1 MTQARPPE
9 PEPGRAHAAAEGA
22 EAGSP
27 NAAEG
32 AEVGSQHAAE
42 GAEVGGAH
50 AAGGPGAQVDPRAAV
65 DPDVDLHV
73 PAQRGELA
81 RAPVATLAVI
91 AAGGVLGALARY
103 AVLTA
108 FPVPPGGFAWPTLAV
123 NVTGCLLIGLLMVAI
138 TEVWQAHPLTRPF
151 LGVGVLGGFTTFS
164 TSIADAHGALAAGQ
178 PRTALAYLAV
188 TLVTALAAV
197 FLGQVL
203 GRGLFGRFAPPADTT
218 PAGTGFAETSPAE
231 TAPDQAASDQAA
243 PDRAARAPRGGR
255 RS

>member
-9 PEPGRAHAAAEGA
+9 PGPGPGPGLGSGPGR
-22 EAGSP
+22 
-27 NAAEG
+27 
-32 AEVGSQHAAE
+32 VHAAE
-42 GAEVGGAH
+42 GLEIAGAH
-50 AAGGPGAQVDPRAAV
+50 AAGGPGGVGGAQVDPRAAV

-123 NVTGCLLIGLLMVAI
+123 NVTGCLLVGLLMVAI

-164 TSIADAHGALAAGQ
+164 TSIADAQGALAAGQ

-188 TLVTALAAV
+188 TLVAALVAV
-197 FLGQVL
+197 FLGQTL
-203 GRGLFGRFAPPADTT
+203 GRALFSRFATA
-218 PAGTGFAETSPAE
+218 AGTATAE
-231 TAPDQAASDQAA
+231 TAPDQATRDQGARDQAVPGQA
-243 PDRAARAPRGGR
+243 GRAPRGGR
-255 RS
+255 RP

>member
-9 PEPGRAHAAAEGA
+9 PEPGRAHAAEGA
-22 EAGSP
+22 GIGGPSPVEGGEA
-27 NAAEG
+27 
-32 AEVGSQHAAE
+32 
-42 GAEVGGAH
+42 GGAH
-50 AAGGPGAQVDPRAAV
+50 AVGGPGAQVDPRAAV

-164 TSIADAHGALAAGQ
+164 TSIADAQGALAAGQ

-197 FLGQVL
+197 FLGQLL
-203 GRGLFGRFAPPADTT
+203 GRGLLGRFAA
-218 PAGTGFAETSPAE
+218 AAETTAAEPAAAEPGPAE
-231 TAPDQAASDQAA
+231 AVPDQG
-243 PDRAARAPRGGR
+243 ARAPRGGR
-255 RS
+255 RP

>member
-9 PEPGRAHAAAEGA
+9 PEPGRAHAAVEGS
-22 EAGSP
+22 EAGSGR
-27 NAAEG
+27 AVEG
-32 AEVGSQHAAE
+32 V
-42 GAEVGGAH
+42 EVGGAH
-50 AAGGPGAQVDPRAAV
+50 VAGGADGVGGARVDPRAAV

-81 RAPVATLAVI
+81 RAPVATPAVI

-138 TEVWQAHPLTRPF
+138 TEVWRAHPLTRPF

-164 TSIADAHGALAAGQ
+164 TSIADAHGALAAGE

-203 GRGLFGRFAPPADTT
+203 GRGLFGRFATA
-218 PAGTGFAETSPAE
+218 AETIPAETAPAETAPAE
-231 TAPDQAASDQAA
+231 TAPDQAV
-243 PDRAARAPRGGR
+243 RAPRGGR
-255 RS
+255 RP

>member
-1 MTQARPPE
+1 MTHARPPE
-9 PEPGRAHAAAEGA
+9 PVPEPERGRAHAAAEGVA
-22 EAGSP
+22 IGGPSPVEGVEA
-27 NAAEG
+27 
-32 AEVGSQHAAE
+32 
-42 GAEVGGAH
+42 GGAH
-50 AAGGPGAQVDPRAAV
+50 AAGGIRGAQVDPRAAV

-81 RAPVATLAVI
+81 RAPVATLSVI

-108 FPVPPGGFAWPTLAV
+108 FPVPRGGFAWPTLAV

-164 TSIADAHGALAAGQ
+164 TSIADAQGALAAGE

-203 GRGLFGRFAPPADTT
+203 GRGLLGRFA
-218 PAGTGFAETSPAE
+218 
-231 TAPDQAASDQAA
+231 TAPDQAVPDEAAPEQAA
-243 PDRAARAPRGGR
+243 RGPRGGR
-255 RS
+255 RP

>member
-9 PEPGRAHAAAEGA
+9 PEPGRAPAAAEGA
-22 EAGSP
+22 ETGSP
-27 NAAEG
+27 HADEG
-32 AEVGSQHAAE
+32 V
-42 GAEVGGAH
+42 EVGGAH
-50 AAGGPGAQVDPRAAV
+50 AAGGAGAQVDPRAAV

-188 TLVTALAAV
+188 TLVMALAAV

-203 GRGLFGRFAPPADTT
+203 GRGLFGRFAT
-218 PAGTGFAETSPAE
+218 PAE
-231 TAPDQAASDQAA
+231 TGPVETIPAETV

-255 RS
+255 RP